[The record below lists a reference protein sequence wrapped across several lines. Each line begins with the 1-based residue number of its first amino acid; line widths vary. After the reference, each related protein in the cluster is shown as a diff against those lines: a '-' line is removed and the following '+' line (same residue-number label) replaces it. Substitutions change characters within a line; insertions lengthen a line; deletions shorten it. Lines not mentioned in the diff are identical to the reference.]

1 MLGLQVHSFTLLLS
15 LSLMGKLE
23 SRELEVP
30 ALLELVELFLT
41 LVFSCFLV
49 ERQKNSKNVTVKE
62 QEMYGLL
69 ELQNYETSLILVKG
83 KVSVSSAQESHTLL

>member
-1 MLGLQVHSFTLLLS
+1 MYPAEGQELLVLLGLQVHSFTLLLS

-30 ALLELVELFLT
+30 TLLELVELFLT

-49 ERQKNSKNVTVKE
+49 ERQKNGKNVTVKE
-62 QEMYGLL
+62 QEMFGLL
-69 ELQNYETSLILVKG
+69 EL
-83 KVSVSSAQESHTLL
+83 